1 MLFLGSCSEDC
12 LRYLVI
18 ACFKRSFVINIREN
32 RRSIK
37 NEQSRCT
44 D

>member
-1 MLFLGSCSEDC
+1 MLFLGSCSEDS
-12 LRYLVI
+12 LRHLVI

-37 NEQSRCT
+37 NEQSRYT